1 MYGLKEYKNVLVFV
15 IYLEPWE
22 EGIINIIICCKIHH
36 YTCSTSPLNIPS
48 SFTFFLLGKIH
59 YQLSKCLG
67 FVHRSSTLTPYISFS
82 IVFNRTTV
90 KPTDTGFFLM
100 DRAIIDT

>member
-48 SFTFFLLGKIH
+48 SLTFFLSGKIH
-59 YQLSKCLG
+59 YQLSKYLG
-67 FVHRSSTLTPYISFS
+67 FLIKF
-82 IVFNRTTV
+82 ICFVFV
-90 KPTDTGFFLM
+90 KKEILIPHSG
-100 DRAIIDT
+100 